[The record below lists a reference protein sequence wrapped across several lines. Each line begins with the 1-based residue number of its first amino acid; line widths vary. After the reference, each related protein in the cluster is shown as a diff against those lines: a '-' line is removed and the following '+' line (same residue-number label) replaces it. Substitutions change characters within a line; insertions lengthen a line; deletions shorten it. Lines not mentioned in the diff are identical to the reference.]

1 MTDKLPSRSIL
12 VAKQSRKQLLD
23 DLKKALKKERPENRE
38 SFLRGWKQV
47 DQKLRK
53 KHGQ

>member
-1 MTDKLPSRSIL
+1 MTDKLPSGGIL
-12 VAKQSRKQLLD
+12 VAKQSRKQLLT
-23 DLKKALKKERPENRE
+23 DLKKALLKERPENRP

-47 DQKLRK
+47 DRQLRK